1 MALNIDLQALVTT
14 LEFGIVKIFFEDEFK
29 YFTINKNSVGYTGDP
44 DEEVTI
50 PTVDSTDINV
60 FNVLTEEWET
70 IVLDTI
76 AGVVWPN
83 YLGSVT
89 AFEEP
94 TDPWHIVEM
103 WQKDHAAR
111 RGMTHEE
118 WVEHVYPEED
128 LPEAGERFR

>member
-1 MALNIDLQALVTT
+1 MALKIDLQALVTT
-14 LEFGIVKIFFEDEFK
+14 LEFGIVKMFFENEFK

-44 DEEVTI
+44 DKEVII
-50 PTVDSTDINV
+50 PTVDSTDMNA

-76 AGVVWPN
+76 DGVVWPN
-83 YLGSVT
+83 YLGVVT

-94 TDPWHIVEM
+94 IDPSNIVEM

-111 RGMTHEE
+111 RGMTREE
-118 WVEHVYPEED
+118 WVELVYPAED
-128 LPEAGERFR
+128 LPEAE